1 MKYSY
6 TIKYMQQVLS
16 FIPIFIF
23 FIAYKFAKNIAPNH
37 EPIIVATFF
46 LVVVTVFTMLYSFI
60 TKKKQDKLNL
70 YSNIAIIFFG
80 GLTVFFHNP
89 AFIKIKI
96 TLINLVFGGLL
107 VYNYFS
113 SNPPIKK
120 MFEGKFDMENS
131 AWKILSLR
139 LAIMFFAIAIGNEV
153 VYRNFSEIIWVK
165 YKVFGVTTITMLYFL
180 SQVRFIM
187 KNMKQKP

>member
-1 MKYSY
+1 VIYY
-6 TIKYMQQVLS
+6 YIYNMQQVLS

-23 FIAYKFAKNIAPNH
+23 FIAYKFANKIAPNH

-46 LVVVTVFTMLYSFI
+46 LVVVTLFTMLYSFI

-89 AFIKIKI
+89 NFIKIKI

-180 SQVRFIM
+180 LQVRFIM
-187 KNMKQKP
+187 KNMKQK